1 MTELLPLHDQVVVRP
16 KELAGMTQAG
26 FHRPDTVAKE
36 KPMEGE
42 VVAVGPGKRGDDGE
56 RVPMD
61 VKVGDRVCFK
71 KYAPDEFEL
80 EKDDTV
86 LLLAESDILAIVKG
100 EESTQEKA
108 DDKSIE
114 EKSE

>member
-1 MTELLPLHDQVVVRP
+1 
-16 KELAGMTQAG
+16 
-26 FHRPDTVAKE
+26 
-36 KPMEGE
+36 MEGE

-100 EESTQEKA
+100 DNTTEGVDNTESKETN
-108 DDKSIE
+108 
-114 EKSE
+114 